1 MSDITWLGNRTI
13 MYKGRI
19 AELDGV
25 EDGWAAVRAMQRIDA
40 QIESEIDGMVE
51 DNGQNFEVNESEINS
66 ESLDDVQKF

>member
-25 EDGWAAVRAMQRIDA
+25 EDGWAAVRAMQKIDA
-40 QIESEIDGMVE
+40 
-51 DNGQNFEVNESEINS
+51 EINS
-66 ESLDDVQKF
+66 EIDNMVEKRIKEEVEARVKAELAKRGIE